1 MTTYKHFCK
10 TLFFIGISLS
20 FSLYADQQLEV
31 LEVKTS
37 QSYEISKNLPG
48 ELLPFQQ
55 SKIAF
60 EITGRISS
68 IYVDIGDR
76 VKKDEVLAK
85 LDDSEVNANLEQA
98 VARLDLANQVLNRFE
113 DLRKK
118 GFISIQDFDK
128 AKSEYLV
135 AKSQVKFFEVKKSQ
149 TILRAPYDGFIQN
162 RFVDEGTVING
173 SNPIL
178 EILDANKVEA
188 HVSIPEN
195 LVNNLEV
202 SNDYVFEIGQE
213 KAKGKFK
220 RLAPMS
226 ASGSNSRLA
235 IFEFSDF
242 FIPGSVIDLIIKIKK
257 SEQGIWLPINSLS
270 QSEQGLWSVYTV
282 SDDGSNRVEKD
293 LVRILHF
300 ENNYAYVSGTL
311 KDGDLVILGG
321 YIAYF
326 MYLYGIHPAWGCLL
340 YTSPSPRDV
349 EEYRMPSSA

>member
-10 TLFFIGISLS
+10 TLFLVGISMS

-76 VKKDEVLAK
+76 VKKDEMLAK

-202 SNDYVFEIGQE
+202 SNDYTFEIGQE
-213 KAKGKFK
+213 KAIGKFK

-235 IFEFSDF
+235 IFEFTDF
-242 FIPGSVIDLIIKIKK
+242 FIPGSVIDLIIKIRK
-257 SEQGIWLPINSLS
+257 SEQGVWLPINSLS

-311 KDGDLVILGG
+311 KNGDLVILGG
-321 YIAYF
+321 LSKIIEGQT
-326 MYLYGIHPAWGCLL
+326 L
-340 YTSPSPRDV
+340 
-349 EEYRMPSSA
+349 

>member
-1 MTTYKHFCK
+1 MTIYKHFCK
-10 TLFFIGISLS
+10 TLFLVGISLS

-76 VKKDEVLAK
+76 VKKDEMLAK

-213 KAKGKFK
+213 KAIGKFK

-226 ASGSNSRLA
+226 VSGSNSRLA
-235 IFEFSDF
+235 IFEFTDF
-242 FIPGSVIDLIIKIKK
+242 FIPGSVIDLIIKIRK
-257 SEQGIWLPINSLS
+257 SEQGVWLPINSLS

-311 KDGDLVILGG
+311 KNGDLVILGG
-321 YIAYF
+321 LSKIIEGQT
-326 MYLYGIHPAWGCLL
+326 L
-340 YTSPSPRDV
+340 
-349 EEYRMPSSA
+349 

>member
-10 TLFFIGISLS
+10 ALFFIGISLS
-20 FSLYADQQLEV
+20 FSLYSDQRLEV

-76 VKKDEVLAK
+76 VKKDDVLAK
-85 LDDSEVNANLEQA
+85 LDDREVNANLEQA

-282 SDDGSNRVEKD
+282 SNDGFNTVEKD
-293 LVRILHF
+293 IVQIIHF
-300 ENNYAYVSGTL
+300 ENNYAFVSGTL

-321 YIAYF
+321 LSKIIEGQT
-326 MYLYGIHPAWGCLL
+326 L
-340 YTSPSPRDV
+340 
-349 EEYRMPSSA
+349 

>member
-1 MTTYKHFCK
+1 MTIYKHFCK
-10 TLFFIGISLS
+10 TLFLVGISLS

-68 IYVDIGDR
+68 IFVDIGDR

-257 SEQGIWLPINSLS
+257 SEQGVWLPINSLS

-321 YIAYF
+321 LSKIIEGQT
-326 MYLYGIHPAWGCLL
+326 L
-340 YTSPSPRDV
+340 
-349 EEYRMPSSA
+349 

>member
-1 MTTYKHFCK
+1 MTIYKHFCK
-10 TLFFIGISLS
+10 TLFLVGISLS

-48 ELLPFQQ
+48 ELLPFKQ

-202 SNDYVFEIGQE
+202 SNDYFFEIGQE

-282 SDDGSNRVEKD
+282 SDDGLNRVEKD

-321 YIAYF
+321 LSKIIEGQT
-326 MYLYGIHPAWGCLL
+326 L
-340 YTSPSPRDV
+340 
-349 EEYRMPSSA
+349 

>member
-1 MTTYKHFCK
+1 MTIYKHFCK
-10 TLFFIGISLS
+10 TLFLVGISMS

-202 SNDYVFEIGQE
+202 SNDYTFEIGQE
-213 KAKGKFK
+213 KAIGKFK

-235 IFEFSDF
+235 IFEFTDF
-242 FIPGSVIDLIIKIKK
+242 FIPGSVIDLIIKIRK
-257 SEQGIWLPINSLS
+257 SEQGVWLPINSLS

-311 KDGDLVILGG
+311 KNGDLVILGG
-321 YIAYF
+321 LSKIIEGQT
-326 MYLYGIHPAWGCLL
+326 L
-340 YTSPSPRDV
+340 
-349 EEYRMPSSA
+349 

>member
-10 TLFFIGISLS
+10 TLFLVGISLS

-76 VKKDEVLAK
+76 VKKDDVLAK
-85 LDDSEVNANLEQA
+85 LDDSEVKANLEQA

-195 LVNNLEV
+195 LVNNLKV
-202 SNDYVFEIGQE
+202 SNDYTFEIGQE
-213 KAKGKFK
+213 KAIGKFK

-242 FIPGSVIDLIIKIKK
+242 FIPGSVIDLIIKIRK
-257 SEQGIWLPINSLS
+257 SEQGVWLPINSLS

-321 YIAYF
+321 LSKIIEGQT
-326 MYLYGIHPAWGCLL
+326 L
-340 YTSPSPRDV
+340 
-349 EEYRMPSSA
+349 

>member
-1 MTTYKHFCK
+1 MTIYKHFCK
-10 TLFFIGISLS
+10 TLFLVGISLS

-68 IYVDIGDR
+68 IFVDIGDR

-202 SNDYVFEIGQE
+202 SNDYTFEIGQE
-213 KAKGKFK
+213 KANGKFK

-242 FIPGSVIDLIIKIKK
+242 FIPGSVIDLIIKIEK

-321 YIAYF
+321 LSKIIEGQT
-326 MYLYGIHPAWGCLL
+326 L
-340 YTSPSPRDV
+340 
-349 EEYRMPSSA
+349 

>member
-1 MTTYKHFCK
+1 MTIYKHFCK
-10 TLFFIGISLS
+10 TLFLVGISLS

-202 SNDYVFEIGQE
+202 SNDYTFEIGQE
-213 KAKGKFK
+213 KAIGKFK

-235 IFEFSDF
+235 IFEFTDF
-242 FIPGSVIDLIIKIKK
+242 FIPGSVIDLIIKIRK
-257 SEQGIWLPINSLS
+257 SEQGVWLPINSLS

-311 KDGDLVILGG
+311 KNGDLVILGG
-321 YIAYF
+321 LSKIIEGQT
-326 MYLYGIHPAWGCLL
+326 L
-340 YTSPSPRDV
+340 
-349 EEYRMPSSA
+349 

>member
-1 MTTYKHFCK
+1 MTIYKHFCK
-10 TLFFIGISLS
+10 TLFLVVIFLS

-76 VKKDEVLAK
+76 VKKDDVLAK

-311 KDGDLVILGG
+311 KNGDLVILGG
-321 YIAYF
+321 LSKIIEGQT
-326 MYLYGIHPAWGCLL
+326 L
-340 YTSPSPRDV
+340 
-349 EEYRMPSSA
+349 

>member
-1 MTTYKHFCK
+1 MTIYKHFCK
-10 TLFFIGISLS
+10 ILFLIGISLS

-76 VKKDEVLAK
+76 VKKDDVLAK

-202 SNDYVFEIGQE
+202 SNDYFFEIGQE
-213 KAKGKFK
+213 KAIGKFK

-235 IFEFSDF
+235 IFEFTDF
-242 FIPGSVIDLIIKIKK
+242 FIPGSVIDLIIKIEK
-257 SEQGIWLPINSLS
+257 SEQGIWLHYHNLS
-270 QSEQGLWSVYTV
+270 KVFGRSIRYQMMDQIGLKKT
-282 SDDGSNRVEKD
+282 
-293 LVRILHF
+293 LFAFFILKI
-300 ENNYAYVSGTL
+300 TML
-311 KDGDLVILGG
+311 
-321 YIAYF
+321 
-326 MYLYGIHPAWGCLL
+326 MYQVP
-340 YTSPSPRDV
+340 
-349 EEYRMPSSA
+349 

>member
-1 MTTYKHFCK
+1 MTIYKHFCK
-10 TLFFIGISLS
+10 TLFLVGISLS

-68 IYVDIGDR
+68 IFVDIGDR

-113 DLRKK
+113 DLSKK

-321 YIAYF
+321 LSKIIEGQI
-326 MYLYGIHPAWGCLL
+326 L
-340 YTSPSPRDV
+340 
-349 EEYRMPSSA
+349 

>member
-1 MTTYKHFCK
+1 MTIYKHFCK
-10 TLFFIGISLS
+10 TLFLVGISLS

-213 KAKGKFK
+213 KAIGKFK

-311 KDGDLVILGG
+311 KNGDLVILGG
-321 YIAYF
+321 LSKIIEGQT
-326 MYLYGIHPAWGCLL
+326 L
-340 YTSPSPRDV
+340 
-349 EEYRMPSSA
+349 

>member
-1 MTTYKHFCK
+1 MTIYKHFCK
-10 TLFFIGISLS
+10 TLFLVGISLS

-202 SNDYVFEIGQE
+202 SNDYFFEIGQE

-321 YIAYF
+321 LSKIIEGQI
-326 MYLYGIHPAWGCLL
+326 L
-340 YTSPSPRDV
+340 
-349 EEYRMPSSA
+349 

>member
-1 MTTYKHFCK
+1 MTIYKHFCK
-10 TLFFIGISLS
+10 TLFLVGISLS

-68 IYVDIGDR
+68 IFVDIGDR

-202 SNDYVFEIGQE
+202 SNDYTFEIGQE
-213 KAKGKFK
+213 KAIGKFK

-235 IFEFSDF
+235 IFEFTDF
-242 FIPGSVIDLIIKIKK
+242 FIPGSVIDLIIKIRK
-257 SEQGIWLPINSLS
+257 SEQGVWLPINSLS

-311 KDGDLVILGG
+311 KNGDLVILGG
-321 YIAYF
+321 LSKIIEGQT
-326 MYLYGIHPAWGCLL
+326 L
-340 YTSPSPRDV
+340 
-349 EEYRMPSSA
+349 

>member
-10 TLFFIGISLS
+10 TIFLIGISLS

-76 VKKDEVLAK
+76 VKKNEVLAK

-202 SNDYVFEIGQE
+202 SNDYTFEIGQE
-213 KAKGKFK
+213 KAIGKFK

-321 YIAYF
+321 LSKIIEGQT
-326 MYLYGIHPAWGCLL
+326 L
-340 YTSPSPRDV
+340 
-349 EEYRMPSSA
+349 

>member
-10 TLFFIGISLS
+10 ALFFIGISLS
-20 FSLYADQQLEV
+20 FSLYSDQRLEV

-76 VKKDEVLAK
+76 VKKDDVLAK

-195 LVNNLEV
+195 LVTNLEV

-321 YIAYF
+321 LSKIIEGQT
-326 MYLYGIHPAWGCLL
+326 L
-340 YTSPSPRDV
+340 
-349 EEYRMPSSA
+349 

>member
-1 MTTYKHFCK
+1 MTIYKHFCK
-10 TLFFIGISLS
+10 TLFLCGIYLS

-37 QSYEISKNLPG
+37 DTYEISKNLPG

-60 EITGRISS
+60 EITGRILS
-68 IYVDIGDR
+68 IYVDIGDK
-76 VKKDEVLAK
+76 VKKGDLLAQ
-85 LDDSEVNANLEQA
+85 LDDSEINASLEQA
-98 VARLDLANQVLNRFE
+98 VARLDLANQVLKRFE

-118 GFISIQDFDK
+118 GFISIQDYDK

-135 AKSQVKFFEVKKSQ
+135 AKSQVKYFEVKKSQ

-195 LVNNLEV
+195 LIPNLEV
-202 SNDYVFEIGQE
+202 FNDYSFQIGQ
-213 KAKGKFK
+213 KTVFGTLK
-220 RLAPMS
+220 RLAPM
-226 ASGSNSRLA
+226 ATSGSNSRLA
-235 IFEFSDF
+235 IFEFNDF
-242 FIPGSVIDLIIKIKK
+242 FIPGSLIDLVVKVKK
-257 SEQGIWLPINSLS
+257 NEKGIWLPINSLS

-282 SDDGSNRVEKD
+282 SNDGTNTVEKD
-293 LVRILHF
+293 IVQIIHF
-300 ENNYAYVSGTL
+300 ENNFAFVSGTL

-321 YIAYF
+321 LSKIIEGQT
-326 MYLYGIHPAWGCLL
+326 L
-340 YTSPSPRDV
+340 
-349 EEYRMPSSA
+349 

>member
-10 TLFFIGISLS
+10 ALFFIGISLS
-20 FSLYADQQLEV
+20 FSLYSDQRLEV

-76 VKKDEVLAK
+76 VKKDDVLAK

-202 SNDYVFEIGQE
+202 SNDYTFEIGQE
-213 KAKGKFK
+213 KANGKFK

-242 FIPGSVIDLIIKIKK
+242 FIPGSVIDLIIKIEK

-321 YIAYF
+321 LSKIIEGQT
-326 MYLYGIHPAWGCLL
+326 L
-340 YTSPSPRDV
+340 
-349 EEYRMPSSA
+349 

>member
-68 IYVDIGDR
+68 IYVDIGDK
-76 VKKDEVLAK
+76 VKKDDVLAK

-188 HVSIPEN
+188 HVSIPED
-195 LVNNLEV
+195 LISSLKVL
-202 SNDYVFEIGQE
+202 NDYTFEIAQQKIFGT
-213 KAKGKFK
+213 FK

-242 FIPGSVIDLIIKIKK
+242 FIPGSVVNLIIKIEKN
-257 SEQGIWLPINSLS
+257 EQGIWLPINSLS

-282 SDDGSNRVEKD
+282 SSDGTNRVEKD

-321 YIAYF
+321 LSKIIEGQT
-326 MYLYGIHPAWGCLL
+326 L
-340 YTSPSPRDV
+340 
-349 EEYRMPSSA
+349 

>member
-1 MTTYKHFCK
+1 MTIYKHFCK
-10 TLFFIGISLS
+10 TLFLVGISLS

-76 VKKDEVLAK
+76 VKKDEMLAK
-85 LDDSEVNANLEQA
+85 LDDSEVKANLEQA

-242 FIPGSVIDLIIKIKK
+242 FIPGSVIDLIIKIEK

-321 YIAYF
+321 LSKIIEGQT
-326 MYLYGIHPAWGCLL
+326 L
-340 YTSPSPRDV
+340 
-349 EEYRMPSSA
+349 

>member
-1 MTTYKHFCK
+1 MYKRQ
-10 TLFFIGISLS
+10 
-20 FSLYADQQLEV
+20 LYADQQLEV

-68 IYVDIGDR
+68 IFVDIGDR

-321 YIAYF
+321 LSKIIEGQT
-326 MYLYGIHPAWGCLL
+326 L
-340 YTSPSPRDV
+340 
-349 EEYRMPSSA
+349 

>member
-1 MTTYKHFCK
+1 MTIYKHFCK
-10 TLFFIGISLS
+10 TLFLCGIYLS

-37 QSYEISKNLPG
+37 YTYEISKNLPG

-60 EITGRISS
+60 EITGRILS
-68 IYVDIGDR
+68 IYVDIGDK
-76 VKKDEVLAK
+76 VKKGDLLAQ
-85 LDDSEVNANLEQA
+85 LDDSEINASLEQA
-98 VARLDLANQVLNRFE
+98 VARLDLADQVLKRFE

-118 GFISIQDFDK
+118 GFISIQDYDK

-135 AKSQVKFFEVKKSQ
+135 AKSQVKYFEVKKSQ

-195 LVNNLEV
+195 LIPNLEV
-202 SNDYVFEIGQE
+202 FNDYSFQIGQ
-213 KAKGKFK
+213 KTVFGTLK
-220 RLAPMS
+220 RLAPMA

-235 IFEFSDF
+235 IFEFNDF
-242 FIPGSVIDLIIKIKK
+242 FIPGSLIDLVVKVKK
-257 SEQGIWLPINSLS
+257 NEKGIWLPINSLS

-282 SDDGSNRVEKD
+282 SNDGTNTVEKD
-293 LVRILHF
+293 IVQIIHF
-300 ENNYAYVSGTL
+300 ENNFAFVSGTL

-321 YIAYF
+321 LSKIIEGQT
-326 MYLYGIHPAWGCLL
+326 L
-340 YTSPSPRDV
+340 
-349 EEYRMPSSA
+349 

>member
-1 MTTYKHFCK
+1 MTIYKRFCK
-10 TLFFIGISLS
+10 TLFLVGISLS

-321 YIAYF
+321 LSKIIEGQT
-326 MYLYGIHPAWGCLL
+326 L
-340 YTSPSPRDV
+340 
-349 EEYRMPSSA
+349 

>member
-1 MTTYKHFCK
+1 MTIYKHFCK
-10 TLFFIGISLS
+10 TLFLVGISLS

-76 VKKDEVLAK
+76 VKKDEMLAK

-202 SNDYVFEIGQE
+202 SNDYTFEIGQE
-213 KAKGKFK
+213 KAIGKFK

-321 YIAYF
+321 LSKIIEGQT
-326 MYLYGIHPAWGCLL
+326 L
-340 YTSPSPRDV
+340 
-349 EEYRMPSSA
+349 

>member
-1 MTTYKHFCK
+1 MTIYKHFCK
-10 TLFFIGISLS
+10 TLFLVVIFLS

-85 LDDSEVNANLEQA
+85 LDDSEVKANLEQA

-202 SNDYVFEIGQE
+202 SNDYTFEIGQE
-213 KAKGKFK
+213 KAIGKFK
-220 RLAPMS
+220 SLAPMS

-321 YIAYF
+321 LSKIIEGQT
-326 MYLYGIHPAWGCLL
+326 L
-340 YTSPSPRDV
+340 
-349 EEYRMPSSA
+349 

>member
-10 TLFFIGISLS
+10 ALFFIGISLS
-20 FSLYADQQLEV
+20 FSLYSDQRLEV

-55 SKIAF
+55 SNIAF

-76 VKKDEVLAK
+76 VKKDDVLAK

-118 GFISIQDFDK
+118 GFISVQDFDK

-202 SNDYVFEIGQE
+202 SNDYFFEIGQE

-321 YIAYF
+321 LSKIIEGQT
-326 MYLYGIHPAWGCLL
+326 L
-340 YTSPSPRDV
+340 
-349 EEYRMPSSA
+349 

>member
-10 TLFFIGISLS
+10 TLFLVGISLS

-76 VKKDEVLAK
+76 VKKDDVLAK
-85 LDDSEVNANLEQA
+85 LDDSEVKANLEQA

-195 LVNNLEV
+195 LVNNLKV
-202 SNDYVFEIGQE
+202 SNDYTFEIGQE
-213 KAKGKFK
+213 KAIGKFK

-311 KDGDLVILGG
+311 KDGDLVVLGG
-321 YIAYF
+321 LSKIIEGQT
-326 MYLYGIHPAWGCLL
+326 L
-340 YTSPSPRDV
+340 
-349 EEYRMPSSA
+349 

>member
-1 MTTYKHFCK
+1 MTIYKHFCK
-10 TLFFIGISLS
+10 TFFLVGISLS

-321 YIAYF
+321 LSKIIEGQT
-326 MYLYGIHPAWGCLL
+326 L
-340 YTSPSPRDV
+340 
-349 EEYRMPSSA
+349 

>member
-10 TLFFIGISLS
+10 TLFLVGISLS

-118 GFISIQDFDK
+118 GFISIQEFDK

-321 YIAYF
+321 LSKIIEGQT
-326 MYLYGIHPAWGCLL
+326 L
-340 YTSPSPRDV
+340 
-349 EEYRMPSSA
+349 

>member
-1 MTTYKHFCK
+1 MTIYKHFCK
-10 TLFFIGISLS
+10 TLFLVGISLS

-68 IYVDIGDR
+68 IFVDIGDR

-202 SNDYVFEIGQE
+202 SNDY
-213 KAKGKFK
+213 
-220 RLAPMS
+220 
-226 ASGSNSRLA
+226 
-235 IFEFSDF
+235 F
-242 FIPGSVIDLIIKIKK
+242 FAVSYKHLT
-257 SEQGIWLPINSLS
+257 LPTI
-270 QSEQGLWSVYTV
+270 
-282 SDDGSNRVEKD
+282 
-293 LVRILHF
+293 
-300 ENNYAYVSGTL
+300 
-311 KDGDLVILGG
+311 
-321 YIAYF
+321 
-326 MYLYGIHPAWGCLL
+326 
-340 YTSPSPRDV
+340 
-349 EEYRMPSSA
+349 

>member
-1 MTTYKHFCK
+1 MTIYKHFCK
-10 TLFFIGISLS
+10 TLFLVGISLS

-202 SNDYVFEIGQE
+202 SNDYIFEIGQE

-321 YIAYF
+321 LSKIIEGQT
-326 MYLYGIHPAWGCLL
+326 L
-340 YTSPSPRDV
+340 
-349 EEYRMPSSA
+349 

>member
-1 MTTYKHFCK
+1 MTIYKHFCK
-10 TLFFIGISLS
+10 TLFLVGISLS

-60 EITGRISS
+60 EITGRITS
-68 IYVDIGDR
+68 ISVDIGDR

-321 YIAYF
+321 LSKIIEGQT
-326 MYLYGIHPAWGCLL
+326 L
-340 YTSPSPRDV
+340 
-349 EEYRMPSSA
+349 

>member
-1 MTTYKHFCK
+1 MTIYKHFCK
-10 TLFFIGISLS
+10 TLFLVGISLS

-188 HVSIPEN
+188 HVSIPED

-321 YIAYF
+321 LSKIIEGQT
-326 MYLYGIHPAWGCLL
+326 L
-340 YTSPSPRDV
+340 
-349 EEYRMPSSA
+349 

>member
-1 MTTYKHFCK
+1 MTIYKHFCK
-10 TLFFIGISLS
+10 TLFLVGISLS
-20 FSLYADQQLEV
+20 FSLHADQQLEV

-68 IYVDIGDR
+68 IFVDIGDR

-321 YIAYF
+321 LSKIIEGQT
-326 MYLYGIHPAWGCLL
+326 L
-340 YTSPSPRDV
+340 
-349 EEYRMPSSA
+349 